1 MKTSRNL
8 WPYGLVAAFVL
19 FFLGMATVVTIA
31 VTHQE
36 DLVSAN
42 YYENELNYQ
51 GQLDSAARAQKAGAD
66 IRFDARARSVVIALP
81 ANQAGQKVSGT
92 IQLYR
97 ADAPSKDRTLA
108 LNPGRD
114 GTQTLD
120 VAPFATGPWLLRVN
134 WQANGQGYYLEQKII
149 VPAI

>member
-1 MKTSRNL
+1 MKAPRNL
-8 WPYGLVAAFVL
+8 WPYGLLAAFTL
-19 FFLGMATVVTIA
+19 FFAGMATVVTIA

-66 IRFDARARSVVIALP
+66 IRFNAGARSVVIDLP
-81 ANQAGQKVSGT
+81 PAQAGLKVSGT

-97 ADAPSKDRTLA
+97 ADAPDKDRTLT
-108 LNPGRD
+108 LSPGRD
-114 GTQTLD
+114 GTQTLN
-120 VAPFATGPWLLRVN
+120 VGQFATGPWLLRVN
-134 WQANGQGYYLEQKII
+134 WQANGQGYYLEQKFI
-149 VPAI
+149 VPAT